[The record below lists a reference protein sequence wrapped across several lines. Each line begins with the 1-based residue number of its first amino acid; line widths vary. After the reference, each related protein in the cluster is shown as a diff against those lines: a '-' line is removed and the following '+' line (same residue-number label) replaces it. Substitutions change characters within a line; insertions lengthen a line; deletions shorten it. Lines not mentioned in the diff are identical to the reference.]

1 MTSTAS
7 ITICAYSIPHLSHDQ
22 AERRDPAA
30 LSYFRIIHRRAF
42 YIIRITLI
50 FEGENKQI
58 DSLYEA
64 LDEMSRLFN
73 LNDEEEA
80 KKGWTK
86 WFKGAKTSGIPAL
99 VRFAERI
106 AYGYRDE
113 DYFFSLIQIISISS
127 ASAQILRKT

>member
-42 YIIRITLI
+42 YIIGRKKRITLI

-64 LDEMSRLFN
+64 LDEMSVPA
-73 LNDEEEA
+73 A
-80 KKGWTK
+80 KKTVLK
-86 WFKGAKTSGIPAL
+86 E
-99 VRFAERI
+99 FAI
-106 AYGYRDE
+106 
-113 DYFFSLIQIISISS
+113 SL
-127 ASAQILRKT
+127 LHRNL

>member
-30 LSYFRIIHRRAF
+30 LSYFRIIH
-42 YIIRITLI
+42 
-50 FEGENKQI
+50 
-58 DSLYEA
+58 
-64 LDEMSRLFN
+64 RLFN

>member
-1 MTSTAS
+1 MKGKTNR
-7 ITICAYSIPHLSHDQ
+7 L
-22 AERRDPAA
+22 
-30 LSYFRIIHRRAF
+30 
-42 YIIRITLI
+42 TLYMRLF
-50 FEGENKQI
+50 FEGENHQI

-64 LDEMSRLFN
+64 LN
-73 LNDEEEA
+73 EE

-86 WFKGAKTSGIPAL
+86 WFKDAKTSGIPAL

-127 ASAQILRKT
+127 VIAQILRKT